1 MQNLGVHI
9 WKVLVGHSPKTSFL
23 LNERLQMNIY
33 SISKKNYALVI
44 GYLLCCTKIS
54 SITNSLLLYLT
65 EQSKQTRCVMIVSAY
80 ILLALAMTKWLMVL
94 ELVFIWSKHADIWRH
109 KYRKEEFYFLL
120 CFREDNFAFQDTQQW
135 SNAKGKYCLRWI
147 LSY

>member
-1 MQNLGVHI
+1 
-9 WKVLVGHSPKTSFL
+9 
-23 LNERLQMNIY
+23 MNIY

-94 ELVFIWSKHADIWRH
+94 ELVFIWSKHADI
-109 KYRKEEFYFLL
+109 
-120 CFREDNFAFQDTQQW
+120 
-135 SNAKGKYCLRWI
+135 
-147 LSY
+147 